1 MSDSTNLQLPYL
13 EGAQAQKHV
22 TVNEGLRKLDALILL
37 AVEDKDL
44 TSPPGSP
51 SEGARYIPKA
61 TASGA
66 WSGKENHV
74 AHYVDGVWEF
84 YPPREGFIAHVRDED
99 LVYIH
104 NGSAW
109 VTFDN
114 ALDADLK
121 AIAQL
126 SPSNDDVVQRK
137 SGAWTNRTMTQL
149 AADLASSFT
158 SLSVVGPVK
167 VGSYTVAGVPS
178 ASPAGQIIYVS
189 NESGGAVLAFSDGT
203 NWRRVTDRAVV
214 S

>member
-13 EGAQAQKHV
+13 DGAQAQKHV
-22 TVNEGLRKLDALILL
+22 TVNEGLRKLDALVLL

-44 TSPPGSP
+44 TAPPGSP
-51 SEGARYIPKA
+51 SDGARYIPKA

-66 WSGKENHV
+66 WSGKENYV
-74 AHYVDGVWEF
+74 AHYVDGAWEF
-84 YPPREGFIAHVRDED
+84 YSPREGFSAYLRDED
-99 LVYIH
+99 LLYVY

-109 VTFDN
+109 VTLEN

-126 SPSNDDVVQRK
+126 SPTNDDIVQRK
-137 SGAWTNRTMTQL
+137 SGTWTNRTMAQL
-149 AADLASSFT
+149 ASDLASSFAALAV
-158 SLSVVGPVK
+158 SGPVG
-167 VGSYTVAGVPS
+167 VGSTTVSGLPS
-178 ASPAGQIIYVS
+178 ASPAARIVYVS
-189 NESGGAVLAFSDGT
+189 DESGGAVLAFSDGS

>member
-22 TVNEGLRKLDALILL
+22 TVNESLRRLDAFVLL

-44 TSPPGSP
+44 TAPPGSP
-51 SEGARYIPKA
+51 ADGARYIPKA
-61 TASGA
+61 TATGA
-66 WSGKENHV
+66 WSGKEKYV
-74 AHYVDGVWEF
+74 AHYVDGAWEL
-84 YPPREGFIAHVRDED
+84 YPPREGFVAYVRDED
-99 LVYIH
+99 LLYVY

-109 VTFDN
+109 VTLDN

-137 SGAWTNRTMTQL
+137 SGAWANRSMAQL
-149 AADLASSFT
+149 AGDLASSFA
-158 SLSVVGPVK
+158 SLAVSGPVRI
-167 VGSYTVAGVPS
+167 GSYTVATLPS
-178 ASPAGQIIYVS
+178 ASPSAQMIYVS
-189 NESGGAVLAFSDGT
+189 DESGGAVLAFSDAT